1 MDSVDIELVL
11 KIKSPLGID
20 EYIVDLPRTNADTG
34 EGCSIAPLWERNQV
48 TFSQM
53 LEFFCNGGDVSVL
66 ATFYAK
72 IKSIV
77 SFGSARFSLVS
88 SRGRTVH
95 VNGTKAIASLIERMF
110 KRTGETLDT
119 I

>member
-53 LEFFCNGGDVSVL
+53 LEFFCNGGDVSV